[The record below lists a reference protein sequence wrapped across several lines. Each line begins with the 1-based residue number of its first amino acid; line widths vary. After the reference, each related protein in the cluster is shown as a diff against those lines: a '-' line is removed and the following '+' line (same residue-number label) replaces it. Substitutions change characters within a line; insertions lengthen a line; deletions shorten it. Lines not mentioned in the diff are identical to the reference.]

1 MKALVAAVCAA
12 ASFLASSACVAG
24 LPSLYIEELTW
35 MEIRDAMAN
44 GYTSIIIPTGGT
56 EQNGPHMVLGKHNVI
71 VKYAAGRIAERLGNA
86 LVAPVVAYV
95 PEGSVDPPTGHMK
108 FPGTI
113 TLPPQYFSKL
123 IEYAARSFKV
133 EGFKNILLLGDS
145 GGQLD
150 ALDEVSAMLDKEWS
164 GTDARVWFVS
174 DYTRGEKFRR
184 WLLSQGET
192 ERSIGYH
199 AGIMDTSVAMAVDP
213 DLIRRDKLAPGTDFY
228 KTGVLGDPTH
238 ATVAYGKKGLQ
249 IQIDGAVAQIHRFLA
264 NH

>member
-1 MKALVAAVCAA
+1 MKRLLVAFCLA
-12 ASFLASSACVAG
+12 ASCLAPTACSAK
-24 LPSLYIEELTW
+24 LPSVYIEELTW
-35 MEIRDAMAN
+35 MEIRDAMAQ

-71 VKYAAGRIAERLGNA
+71 VKYAAAKIADKLGNA

-95 PEGSVDPPTGHMK
+95 PEGPVNPPTGHMK

-113 TLPPQYFSKL
+113 TLPPEYFSKL

-145 GGQLD
+145 GGQL
-150 ALDEVSAMLDKEWS
+150 ASLNQVSLMLNKEWS
-164 GTDARVWFVS
+164 DTDTRVYFIS
-174 DYTRGEKFRR
+174 DYTRGEKFKQ

-192 ERSIGYH
+192 EQSIGYH

-213 DLIRRDKLAPGTDFY
+213 GLIRRDKLAPGTDFY
-228 KTGVLGDPTH
+228 TTGVLGDPTH
-238 ATVAYGKKGLQ
+238 ASVAYGKKGLQ
-249 IQIDGAVAQIHRFLA
+249 IQIDGAIAQIRKLTGGH
-264 NH
+264 